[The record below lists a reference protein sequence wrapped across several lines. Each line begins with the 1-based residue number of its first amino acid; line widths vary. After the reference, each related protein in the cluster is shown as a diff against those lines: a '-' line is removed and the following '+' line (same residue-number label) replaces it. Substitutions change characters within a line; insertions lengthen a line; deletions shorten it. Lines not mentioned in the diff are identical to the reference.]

1 MKTGSHNWNGY
12 KYQLKYKSG
21 CALTLS
27 SHLPLSISK
36 LFLLPS
42 IYFFPPKTK
51 WNICFFFKL
60 SFTDSQSLCLWQ
72 MFGDLRAETR
82 GAICSNKPQI
92 SLHSTKRNKQTF
104 IIIPNIELWQK
115 YSTKRNNKHFLL
127 SRLWQKNWSE
137 WTKLN
142 SKLKLLHFPQVTLA
156 LQNENVR
163 W

>member
-1 MKTGSHNWNGY
+1 MWIWFRNFKPKVVIEDWSHNWNGY

-21 CALTLS
+21 CVVTLW

-92 SLHSTKRNKQTF
+92 SLHSTKRN
-104 IIIPNIELWQK
+104 
-115 YSTKRNNKHFLL
+115 NKHFLL
-127 SRLWQKNWSE
+127 CRLWQKNWSE